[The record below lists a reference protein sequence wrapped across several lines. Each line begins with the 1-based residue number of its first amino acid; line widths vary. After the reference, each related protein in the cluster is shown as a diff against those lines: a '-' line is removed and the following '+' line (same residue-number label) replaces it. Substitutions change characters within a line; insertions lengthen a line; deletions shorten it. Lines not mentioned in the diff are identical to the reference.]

1 MTQKRFQERLLTPE
15 EVAAHTNVSTVTV
28 GRWLREGKLKGLK
41 AGRQWRIREE
51 DLEKFLR
58 TPARGPISHPGG
70 RYFDLGG
77 RATEVTPE
85 VNKSEGTILD
95 TSKNDD

>member
-1 MTQKRFQERLLTPE
+1 MAERKFQDRLLTPE

-58 TPARGPISHPGG
+58 TPIQGPISPPGG
-70 RYFDLGG
+70 PYFELGG
-77 RATEVTPE
+77 GETKVPLPVTG
-85 VNKSEGTILD
+85 SERKIPG
-95 TSKNDD
+95 TSKKKD